1 MKSKWYAMPLAVML
15 WAGNAEIGQAQNSTI
30 FGPNVYV
37 FDNSTPDAT
46 IQTTLNTKAL
56 SGIGQFGTGRI
67 AVLFMPGTYNVEA
80 AVGFY
85 ESINGLGEN
94 PNGVVIN
101 GYLTSD
107 FSGSNSASEDTI
119 FWRSM
124 ENLTFNPAT
133 NTGQSAP
140 ANTLQ
145 WGVSQGASLRRIQV
159 NGNLELDD
167 TGGGGASG
175 GFLGDTVVT
184 GNVDPGAQHNW
195 FTRNTFMGTWGPVS
209 GWVEVF
215 SGVTGNPPP
224 ADFPGQSVNSDWG
237 QSNVELAQTPVI
249 REKPFLYVDNSKNYN
264 VFVPTLLKN
273 SSGASWSSGGLG
285 TGYSLP
291 ISSFFIATPSSTL
304 AQINA
309 ALAAG
314 QNLILTPGIYTYSGS
329 INVSN
334 ANTIVLGMGYADL
347 IPQAGTAAI
356 TVADVDGVQIAGLL
370 IDAGPVNSPVLLQVG
385 NSGGTPR
392 VSHAGNPSS
401 ISDVHVRVGGYK
413 KGTATTSFE
422 IDSDNVIL
430 DNTWIWRADHGT
442 GVGWTSNVGS
452 YGLVVNGDSVTAIG
466 LAVEHYEKN
475 QVVWNGNGGETIFFQ
490 SELPYDP
497 PSQTAW
503 MDGSSNGY
511 PGYYVSPLVTTHKAY
526 GLGVYCNFNQGVFI
540 TEDNA
545 IVVPVAVGVTVNGA
559 VTDFLSSSGGQITHV
574 VDNVGHQVIK
584 GIQNSFVP
592 FFGGVAG
599 TIQLTTTAVLS
610 KIDGGYQAVVTVVNS
625 GTGAAQNV
633 QLTGAVLGVAG
644 GATLPASLGGIA
656 SGGSATV
663 TLTFPTSAGADEA
676 PAIEKLT
683 GTYTGGSFGGSF
695 RATLP

>member
-1 MKSKWYAMPLAVML
+1 M
-15 WAGNAEIGQAQNSTI
+15 
-30 FGPNVYV
+30 
-37 FDNSTPDAT
+37 
-46 IQTTLNTKAL
+46 
-56 SGIGQFGTGRI
+56 
-67 AVLFMPGTYNVEA
+67 
-80 AVGFY
+80 
-85 ESINGLGEN
+85 
-94 PNGVVIN
+94 
-101 GYLTSD
+101 
-107 FSGSNSASEDTI
+107 
-119 FWRSM
+119 
-124 ENLTFNPAT
+124 
-133 NTGQSAP
+133 
-140 ANTLQ
+140 
-145 WGVSQGASLRRIQV
+145 
-159 NGNLELDD
+159 
-167 TGGGGASG
+167 
-175 GFLGDTVVT
+175 
-184 GNVDPGAQHNW
+184 
-195 FTRNTFMGTWGPVS
+195 
-209 GWVEVF
+209 
-215 SGVTGNPPP
+215 
-224 ADFPGQSVNSDWG
+224 
-237 QSNVELAQTPVI
+237 
-249 REKPFLYVDNSKNYN
+249 
-264 VFVPTLLKN
+264 
-273 SSGASWSSGGLG
+273 
-285 TGYSLP
+285 
-291 ISSFFIATPSSTL
+291 
-304 AQINA
+304 
-309 ALAAG
+309 
-314 QNLILTPGIYTYSGS
+314 
-329 INVSN
+329 
-334 ANTIVLGMGYADL
+334 
-347 IPQAGTAAI
+347 
-356 TVADVDGVQIAGLL
+356 
-370 IDAGPVNSPVLLQVG
+370 
-385 NSGGTPR
+385 
-392 VSHAGNPSS
+392 
-401 ISDVHVRVGGYK
+401 
-413 KGTATTSFE
+413 
-422 IDSDNVIL
+422 
-430 DNTWIWRADHGT
+430 
-442 GVGWTSNVGS
+442 
-452 YGLVVNGDSVTAIG
+452 
-466 LAVEHYEKN
+466 
-475 QVVWNGNGGETIFFQ
+475 VWNGNGGETIFFQ